1 MLPRR
6 GQTKIESTLNLLSDM
21 LNVAHLPLPVSPD
34 GRLPA
39 FAEVTG
45 FDAASAWAPPY
56 ARATSVSRRAR
67 CPLRSGQWPAQLQHN
82 FTTTSPAR
90 LKFSRAPLSPISST
104 SPNRSGPTCTVGEPT
119 RRHSG
124 AKGGK
129 LRITASPSITNLF
142 CRFLSAASAGHPE
155 CGW

>member
-1 MLPRR
+1 MAQFVKKNRNRFVVLPRR

-34 GRLPA
+34 GRLPT

-67 CPLRSGQWPAQLQHN
+67 CPLRSGQWPAQLPAQLHN
-82 FTTTSPAR
+82 
-90 LKFSRAPLSPISST
+90 
-104 SPNRSGPTCTVGEPT
+104 NEP
-119 RRHSG
+119 REIEV
-124 AKGGK
+124 
-129 LRITASPSITNLF
+129 LE
-142 CRFLSAASAGHPE
+142 SAAFTDFLDKSEPLWADLY
-155 CGW
+155 GWRTN